1 MGERTNRLGLPK
13 GAASSFQSRIAGMAL
28 LTAVSVLLAAS
39 AVFILQ
45 QWMSERVMLRRH
57 QALVAR
63 VISQQA
69 AQLADNNDPR
79 WADDALAP
87 LAKTPNIGGA
97 YLFAPD
103 GKLLS
108 AYGQDRGGPAGASA
122 SDQHYLEV
130 RAPITRGGKP
140 AGEVVILSEGSS
152 LGAIV
157 ARYFSAASALFFAAT
172 ALALFLAKWLAGR
185 VIEPVRRLSG
195 AMNKVAES
203 GDFTQEVEPVAE
215 DELGRLTDTFNGLL
229 RKLNVKDQALHR
241 TMDEL
246 VEARDAA
253 EAANVLKS
261 QFLANMSHE
270 IRTPLNGV
278 LAMAQIM
285 DMGDLSDVQRERLSV
300 VSQSGEA
307 LLAILNDV
315 LDLSKIEAGKM
326 ELELAEFELADIV
339 QHAQAAYGETAA
351 RRGLSLVV
359 DLHESAGGR
368 RKGDAGRLRQIA
380 SNLLSN
386 ALKFTERGEVR
397 LTLMGEVEDGQDMLH
412 MVVSDSGIG
421 IPAAKVPLLF
431 QKFTQV
437 DSSTTRRFGGTGLGL
452 AICRELAGLMGGRI
466 WVESQEGDGSAFHL
480 VAPLARVE
488 AMKPLKR
495 PAPAQI
501 SAPAP
506 GGAKP
511 LRVLAAE
518 DNATN
523 QLVLRTIMQT
533 FGVDL
538 TMVADGKQA
547 VDAWSEGDF
556 DLILMDIQMPV
567 MDGVAATRLIRET
580 EAQSQGRDGA
590 RRRTPIIA
598 LSANAMTHQVK
609 EYLGVGMDL
618 HVAKPIELSKLHAA
632 LRTVSAD
639 QDSRIS
645 QSPPGAASGAAA

>member
-1 MGERTNRLGLPK
+1 MGKRSFNLGFPK

-45 QWMSERVMLRRH
+45 QWMSERTVLRRH
-57 QALVAR
+57 QTVVAR
-63 VISQQA
+63 VIAQQA
-69 AQLADNNDPR
+69 AQLQDNHDPR
-79 WADDALAP
+79 WAQDALAP
-87 LAKTPNIGGA
+87 LAQTPNIGGA
-97 YLFAPD
+97 YLFGPD
-103 GKLLS
+103 GKLEA
-108 AYGQDRGGPAGASA
+108 AYGEYAGSPGLTASDEHFLQVKAPIARAGRPAGA
-122 SDQHYLEV
+122 
-130 RAPITRGGKP
+130 
-140 AGEVVILSEGSS
+140 VVILSEGSS
-152 LGAIV
+152 LGSIV
-157 ARYFSAASALFFAAT
+157 ARYFSAASALFFGAT
-172 ALALFLAKWLAGR
+172 ALALFLAKWLAAR
-185 VIEPVRRLSG
+185 VTEPVRRLSG
-195 AMNKVAES
+195 AMDQVAES
-203 GDFTQEVEPVAE
+203 GDFGQEVEPIAD

-229 RKLNVKDQALHR
+229 RKLNINDQALRR
-241 TMDEL
+241 TLDEL

-285 DMGDLSDVQRERLSV
+285 DMGELGDVQRERLNV
-300 VSQSGEA
+300 VRQSGEA

-326 ELELAEFELADIV
+326 ELELADLDLADIAK
-339 QHAQAAYGETAA
+339 HAEAAYGEMAS
-351 RRGLSLVV
+351 RKGLKLVV
-359 DLHESAGGR
+359 DLHDSAKGR
-368 RKGDAGRLRQIA
+368 RRGDAGRLRQIA

-386 ALKFTERGEVR
+386 AMKFTERGEVR
-397 LTLMGEVEDGQDMLH
+397 LTLMSEREDGQDMLH
-412 MVVSDSGIG
+412 MVVSDTGIG
-421 IPAAKVPLLF
+421 IPAEKVPLLF

-466 WVESQEGDGSAFHL
+466 WVESQEGEGSAFHL
-480 VAPLARVE
+480 VAPLPAAE
-488 AMKPLKR
+488 AMSIPISR
-495 PAPAQI
+495 PTPAAPAG
-501 SAPAP
+501 AP
-506 GGAKP
+506 GARA

-538 TMVADGKQA
+538 TMVADGRQA
-547 VDAWSEGDF
+547 VDAWAAGDF

-567 MDGVAATRLIRET
+567 MDGVAATRTIREV
-580 EAQSQGRDGA
+580 EAQTLGKDGA
-590 RRRTPIIA
+590 RRRIPIIA

-632 LRTVSAD
+632 LRAVTAD
-639 QDSRIS
+639 QDG
-645 QSPPGAASGAAA
+645 QTVLGAAGAAA

>member
-480 VAPLARVE
+480 VAPLA
-488 AMKPLKR
+488 
-495 PAPAQI
+495 
-501 SAPAP
+501 
-506 GGAKP
+506 KP

>member
-1 MGERTNRLGLPK
+1 MGERSFHLGLPK

-28 LTAVSVLLAAS
+28 LTAVSVLLTAS

-45 QWMSERVMLRRH
+45 QWMSERTQLRRH
-57 QALVAR
+57 QTVVAR
-63 VISQQA
+63 VIADQA
-69 AQLADNNDPR
+69 AQLQDNHDPR
-79 WADDALAP
+79 WAQDALAP
-87 LAKTPNIGGA
+87 LAKTPNVGGA

-103 GKLLS
+103 GKLLA
-108 AYGQDRGGPAGASA
+108 AYGEYAGSHGVSA
-122 SDQHYLEV
+122 SDEHFLQV
-130 RAPITRGGKP
+130 KAPVLQGGKP
-140 AGEVVILSEGSS
+140 AGEVVILSQGSS

-157 ARYFSAASALFFAAT
+157 ARYFSAASALFFGAT
-172 ALALFLAKWLAGR
+172 ALALFLAKWLAAR
-185 VIEPVRRLSG
+185 VTEPVRRLSG
-195 AMNKVAES
+195 AMDKVAES
-203 GDFTQEVEPVAE
+203 GDFAQEVQPIAE
-215 DELGRLTDTFNGLL
+215 DELGRLTDTFNSLL
-229 RKLNVKDQALHR
+229 RKLNLNDQALR
-241 TMDEL
+241 QTMDQL

-285 DMGDLSDVQRERLSV
+285 DLGELADVQRERLGV
-300 VSQSGEA
+300 VRQSGEA

-326 ELELAEFELADIV
+326 ELELAEFELTDVAR
-339 QHAQAAYGETAA
+339 HAAAAYGETAA
-351 RRGLSLVV
+351 RRGLQLVV
-359 DLHESAGGR
+359 DLHDTAMGR
-368 RKGDAGRLRQIA
+368 RRGDVGRLRQIA

-386 ALKFTERGEVR
+386 ALKFTEHGEVR
-397 LTLMGEVEDGQDMLH
+397 LTLLGEVEDGRDMLH
-412 MVVSDSGIG
+412 LVVSDTGIG
-421 IPAAKVPLLF
+421 IAPEKVPLLF

-466 WVESQEGDGSAFHL
+466 WVESQEGEGSAFHL
-480 VAPLARVE
+480 VAPLPRAE
-488 AMKPLKR
+488 AAA
-495 PAPAQI
+495 APQPRAP
-501 SAPAP
+501 SAEAVSSA
-506 GGAKP
+506 GDRP

-538 TMVADGKQA
+538 TMVADGRQA
-547 VDAWSEGDF
+547 VETWSGGDF

-567 MDGVAATRLIRET
+567 MDGVAATRAIREA
-580 EAQSQGRDGA
+580 EAQGGK
-590 RRRTPIIA
+590 RRTPIVA

-609 EYLGVGMDL
+609 EYLGAGMDL

-632 LRTVSAD
+632 LRAVSIGRDDEA
-639 QDSRIS
+639 
-645 QSPPGAASGAAA
+645 GATEAGAAA